1 MLNTV
6 GAAVIAGYGFP
17 MATTLLLIGV
27 IFGQRLHVDALLDNL
42 KVKRAETKTV
52 DDSPQPVS
60 KAPPKKALS
69 KDDLQKYADIGEFIR
84 LGSQIGICV
93 MSGFAAQRLFAAAGP
108 SSSTTEVAKS
118 GFANTPASGP

>member
-17 MATTLLLIGV
+17 MATTLLLLGV
-27 IFGQRLHVDALLDNL
+27 IFGQTLHVDALLDNL

-52 DDSPQPVS
+52 DDVSLTDTKTPQ
-60 KAPPKKALS
+60 KKPLS
-69 KDDLQKYADIGEFIR
+69 KKDLQKYADMGEFLR
-84 LGSQIGICV
+84 LGCVLGICV
-93 MSGFAAQRLFAAAGP
+93 MSGFAAQRLFAASGP
-108 SSSTTEVAKS
+108 SSTTTEVAKS